1 MERQTL
7 LEELGRRLREAR
19 RRAGLSLAE
28 LAREAGAS
36 RRYVTDA
43 EAGRANLSITKL
55 ADLAAALGVPLRE
68 LCDLAVSGRR
78 RERIALVGLRGAGKS
93 SVGARLALALEVPFV
108 ELDRYVEQLAGMT
121 LAEVFSLHGEAHF
134 HRLEAEALEA
144 VLAQGDRAVIAAGGS
159 IVAAPASFA
168 RLRET
173 CRTVWL
179 RATPREH
186 FERVLAQ
193 GDRRP
198 MANRPRAMAEL
209 EALLAAR
216 SGEYARCEIA
226 VDTSGKG
233 VDEVV
238 AEVERALARA

>member
-1 MERQTL
+1 MQRQTL
-7 LEELGRRLREAR
+7 LEELGRRLRQAR
-19 RRAGLSLAE
+19 ERAGLSLSE
-28 LAREAGAS
+28 LARLAGAS

-43 EAGRANLSITKL
+43 EAGRANLSLLKL
-55 ADLAAALGVPLRE
+55 ADLAGALGVPLRE
-68 LCDLAVSGRR
+68 LADLPVAGRR

-108 ELDRYVEQLAGMT
+108 ELDRQVEQLAGMT
-121 LAEVFSLHGEAHF
+121 LGEVFSLHGEAHF

-159 IVAAPASFA
+159 IVAAPANFA

-179 RATPREH
+179 RAGPREH

-216 SGEYARCEIA
+216 AGEYARCEIA
-226 VDTSGKG
+226 VDTSGKS
-233 VDEVV
+233 VDEV
-238 AEVERALARA
+238 AREVERRIAEG